1 MTIYISPQ
9 QGIKELVNKLESR
22 LDTLANRMRARPD
35 RLRVDLAYQI
45 PFRDQ
50 ATVDEHKGIEVCALS
65 GQEAAFHAIYGLTS
79 IRIEQGKQNPR
90 ETLRVPGLIALPPDW
105 LAELQ
110 ELNIVK
116 HEIELLVAQIED
128 QYDRMKLWGSMK
140 YLSSLQTMRQ
150 AWIVSGP
157 AKVRFYWDSAPSIQN
172 KTASEWVASYTK
184 HLKKLFGYVPSLDEL
199 VEGDSSRKFVVA
211 ISMLSGINTDIAPN
225 EKIASFRH
233 GQPHV
238 RARVTFID
246 KVKAQIRPAP
256 TPIVYPIDDPVPKI
270 TPLSNWEPVERGPG
284 RSGRAKIESEPF
296 VEALY
301 LHRYLEQYR
310 FGK

>member
-9 QGIKELVNKLESR
+9 QGIKELVYKLESR

-35 RLRVDLAYQI
+35 RLRVDVAYLL

-50 ATVDEHKGIEVCALS
+50 AEVDEKKGIEVCTLS
-65 GQEAAFHAIYGLTS
+65 SEEAARHAIYGLTS

-90 ETLRVPGLIALPPDW
+90 ETLRVPGVIALPPDW
-105 LAELQ
+105 LAELR
-110 ELNIVK
+110 ELNGIK
-116 HEIELLVAQIED
+116 HEIELLVGQIED
-128 QYDRMKLWGSMK
+128 QYERMKLWGSMK

-150 AWIVSGP
+150 AWIISGP

-172 KTASEWVASYTK
+172 KTASEWVANYTA
-184 HLKKLFGYVPSLDEL
+184 HLKKLYGYVPALDEL
-199 VEGDSSRKFVVA
+199 GEADGSRKFVVA
-211 ISMLSGINTDIAPN
+211 ISMLSGINTNVAPN
-225 EKIASFRH
+225 EKIAAFRQ

-238 RARVTFID
+238 RARVTYID
-246 KVKAQIRPAP
+246 KIKAQIRPAP

-270 TPLSNWEPVERGPG
+270 TPLSNWEPTERGPS
-284 RSGRAKIESEPF
+284 RSDRAKIESEPF

-301 LHRYLEQYR
+301 LHRYLEPYR
-310 FGK
+310 FDK